1 MSQDSLSASASVAQA
16 ANLIEGAPEY
26 VLTSDLAKLCLPQTF
41 KDENKRLAWVNSIC
55 ILFVIIGLI
64 GLKPPKIVQRPL
76 SEATEIVLVVFNP
89 PEEKPETQP
98 EKQKPENEPPP
109 DTEVT
114 DQPVLAT
121 VVAANPAAVAF
132 AVPVKGPVMVT
143 TSARYATPPP
153 ANLTTAPRPTTFN
166 PSVATGG
173 YYPDPTYPRSEL
185 QARHEGKIMLYV
197 IVDASGSIGSVTVR
211 DSCGWPGLDR
221 HAADWVRERW
231 RFLPGETR
239 YYLVP
244 IIFQIK

>member
-1 MSQDSLSASASVAQA
+1 MSSDSLLPTA
-16 ANLIEGAPEY
+16 AMAGAADLIGGAHDY

-41 KDENKRLAWVNSIC
+41 KDENKRLAWVNSVC
-55 ILFVIIGLI
+55 ILFLIIGLI

-76 SEATEIVLVVFNP
+76 TEVTEIVPVVFNP

-98 EKQKPENEPPP
+98 EKQPPENEPPP

-121 VVAANPAAVAF
+121 VVAANPASVAF
-132 AVPVKGPVMVT
+132 GVPVKGAVMVT
-143 TSARYATPPP
+143 ASARYATPPP
-153 ANLTTAPRPTTFN
+153 ANLNAAPRPTTFN

-173 YYPDPTYPRSEL
+173 YYPDPTYPRTEL
-185 QARHEGKIMLYV
+185 MARHEGKVMLYV
-197 IVDASGSIGSVTVR
+197 IVDPGGSINTVTVR

-221 HAADWVRERW
+221 HAAEWVRERW